1 MQSIDQAVPGTA
13 SETFSRELR
22 YLILLL
28 ALGAQT
34 LVVELTIPRLIAPVF
49 GNTLFSWTAIIAVVL
64 VALTVGYRWGGK
76 LASRVVGPRWIAA
89 LSLLAA
95 LWVIGLSVTGEWMTT
110 GLSFLNLMFG
120 PLAASLLLAA
130 VPAFLDAA
138 VVPLVIQQRP
148 EEPGEASGICF
159 AWSTVGSIIG
169 VLATGYILLPQ
180 LGISGALL
188 TGAVM
193 VLVSL
198 GLLGRIGFA
207 ATGITLAL
215 IAAYVAH
222 SRPSGYLVDM
232 SNGYHRIRV
241 TQHDDG
247 VRRLYLDST
256 LEGAVKP
263 GSAEPVVAYQRK
275 LTDILRA
282 YQPASSLFL
291 GGGAFTLPRMAK
303 EMYPDSRVEVVEI
316 DPDVVRVGEEYLE
329 LGDDIVTL
337 IGDGRRVLKA
347 LEGRYDL
354 IVNDAFQGLRRIPF
368 HMTTRE
374 FHSEVANKLAP
385 AGVYAINVRG
395 DPRHSALAASIVRTL
410 APHFKELKSL
420 RAGPSNAWV
429 IASQVPI
436 ELGDQIDL
444 PASFGDVLTDNHAPI
459 EYLVVRDL
467 VMQKL
472 GAPLP

>member
-1 MQSIDQAVPGTA
+1 MQSLEHASPDTPGGVM
-13 SETFSRELR
+13 SQDLR
-22 YLILLL
+22 YQVLLL

-64 VALTVGYRWGGK
+64 VALTLGYRWGGR
-76 LASRVVGPRWIAA
+76 LASRVVGPRWITA

-95 LWVIGLSVTGEWMTT
+95 LWVIGLSVTGEWITT

-120 PLAASLLLAA
+120 PLAASLMLAA
-130 VPAFLDAA
+130 APAFLDAA

-169 VLATGYILLPQ
+169 VLATGYVLLPQ

-222 SRPSGYLVDM
+222 NRPSGYLVDM

-247 VRRLYLDST
+247 VRRLYLDGT

-263 GSAEPVVAYQRK
+263 ARRNPSWRINE
-275 LTDILRA
+275 
-282 YQPASSLFL
+282 SS
-291 GGGAFTLPRMAK
+291 
-303 EMYPDSRVEVVEI
+303 
-316 DPDVVRVGEEYLE
+316 
-329 LGDDIVTL
+329 
-337 IGDGRRVLKA
+337 
-347 LEGRYDL
+347 
-354 IVNDAFQGLRRIPF
+354 
-368 HMTTRE
+368 MT
-374 FHSEVANKLAP
+374 S
-385 AGVYAINVRG
+385 
-395 DPRHSALAASIVRTL
+395 
-410 APHFKELKSL
+410 
-420 RAGPSNAWV
+420 
-429 IASQVPI
+429 
-436 ELGDQIDL
+436 
-444 PASFGDVLTDNHAPI
+444 
-459 EYLVVRDL
+459 
-467 VMQKL
+467 
-472 GAPLP
+472 